1 MAPHKEDILLDT
13 WLMKS
18 DIISFGETW
27 LKPEEELCFKNQGYI
42 GVQTNTQNANG
53 KGLATFVKEHYGA
66 DWKKVSKE
74 KFSAILTQTEAV
86 NVISLYLSKDFD
98 WKELHRLLQEW
109 IVEIK
114 DVVIIG
120 DTNINYL
127 KKSHDFMKY
136 LEEKSF
142 TQLVD
147 RPTHVCGGLIDHI
160 YISKSLLEKNP
171 YFTQRSVYYSDH
183 DEIVLHIPK

>member
-1 MAPHKEDILLDT
+1 M
-13 WLMKS
+13 
-18 DIISFGETW
+18 
-27 LKPEEELCFKNQGYI
+27 KPEEELCFKNQGYI

-74 KFSAILTQTEAV
+74 TFSAILTQTETV
-86 NVISLYLSKDFD
+86 DVISLYLSKDFD
-98 WKELHRLLQEW
+98 WKELHQLLEEW
-109 IVEIK
+109 VVEIN
-114 DVVIIG
+114 DTVIIG

-127 KKSHDFMKY
+127 KKSHDFIKY

-147 RPTHVCGGLIDHI
+147 RPTHICGGVIDHI
-160 YISKSLLEKNP
+160 YISKSLLEKNL